1 MYLNVRYQLQ
11 FYYNITTNFK
21 KITKLIFLIPL
32 GKKQSYVK
40 HFTYVCKTKFV
51 LFLAY
56 MCVYVYAY
64 VSLLKP
70 NSFFFAIL
78 FHISI

>member
-1 MYLNVRYQLQ
+1 M
-11 FYYNITTNFK
+11 
-21 KITKLIFLIPL
+21 
-32 GKKQSYVK
+32 
-40 HFTYVCKTKFV
+40 KFV
-51 LFLAY
+51 LLLAY

-78 FHISI
+78 FHVSI